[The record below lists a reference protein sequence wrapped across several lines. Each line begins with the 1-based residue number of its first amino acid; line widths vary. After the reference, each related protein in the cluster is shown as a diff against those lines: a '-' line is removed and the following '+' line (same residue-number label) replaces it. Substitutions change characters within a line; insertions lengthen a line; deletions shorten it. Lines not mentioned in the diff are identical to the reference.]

1 MAFKRTA
8 RTFAA
13 VSLAALS
20 LTACASVPAVRADG
34 NYVRPMGTAFVT
46 ANPTPYS
53 ASLACIASYG
63 RTYGRPAPSIAVG
76 RIIDYTG
83 QLDPTG
89 TGSSR
94 VTQGAALMAMTA
106 FGKAGFPLVERF
118 DTSVMSMEAELANGQ
133 RGQTPASDYYLVG
146 GVTELNADIRTV
158 GADASYEKSRAAS
171 FSNQVLVM
179 NVGIDL
185 RLIDSHTLR
194 VVDMVSYQKQVVSK
208 SVGLGLFDVLGGGL
222 VNLSAGAS
230 GAEPLQLV
238 VRALIERGVTE
249 MGAGL
254 YGMPSPAPCL
264 ANDPIGGRAYA
275 EAAPATASASHWR

>member
-1 MAFKRTA
+1 MAFKRA
-8 RTFAA
+8 AKILAA
-13 VSLAALS
+13 VSLAALGLS
-20 LTACASVPAVRADG
+20 ACASVPAVQADG
-34 NYVRPMGTAFVT
+34 NYVRPIGSAPVT
-46 ANPTPYS
+46 SNPTPYS
-53 ASLACIASYG
+53 ASLACVASYG
-63 RTYGRPAPSIAVG
+63 RSYGRPAPSIAVG
-76 RIIDYTG
+76 RIMDYTG

-118 DTSVMSMEAELANGQ
+118 DTAVMSMETELANGQ

-146 GVTELNADIRTV
+146 GITELNADIRAV

-171 FSNQVLVM
+171 LSNQVLVM

-194 VVDMVSYQKQVVSK
+194 VIDMVSYQKQVVSK

-222 VNLSAGAS
+222 VNVSASAS
-230 GAEPLQLV
+230 GSEPLQLV

-249 MGAGL
+249 MAAGL

-264 ANDPIGGRAYA
+264 TNDPIGGRSYA
-275 EAAPATASASHWR
+275 SASSATASASHWR